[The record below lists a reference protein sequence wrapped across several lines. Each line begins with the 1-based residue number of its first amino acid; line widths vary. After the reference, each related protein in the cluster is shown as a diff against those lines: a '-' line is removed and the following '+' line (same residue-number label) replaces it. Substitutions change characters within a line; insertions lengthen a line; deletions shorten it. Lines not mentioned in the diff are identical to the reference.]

1 MSRGRVARATLRSG
15 AVALLIA
22 MAGAPVAL
30 PAAPPSVQARHTLGV
45 TVYKGD
51 FATVNSFIF
60 SNGRSLV
67 VMDVQ
72 RKAAEAR
79 KLVAV
84 IKTMKLP
91 LTHILI
97 SHGHTDHFTGMAV
110 FREAFPAA
118 RIVVANEDIKADIK
132 RYAMYMDSGGE
143 TGAEPPL
150 DPALKPKTAEHP
162 DGFDYE
168 RNIEVL
174 ASPKLEMVGGG
185 TLELDTDHMR
195 AEAPYITTV
204 YSPDL
209 NALFLSDFGYNGV
222 HFWMG
227 DDISREDLLNW
238 RAELVKIKA
247 RYATLNPVVYPGHG
261 DPSDMR
267 IVDPSVRYID
277 DFLKVTAASAT
288 PEEAMRKMVALYPG
302 YKQADFFLKYSAME
316 HVPGRSSAVG
326 HKAEA
331 GWRAKVRE
339 LAAGEFR
346 NPAWGYSHSVRDYV
360 LAQQM
365 ARADGVVLDDDVLF
379 AAAYLHD
386 MAAFPKWAVKDID
399 HADRAAD
406 MVDTILKGSGFP
418 ERKIDAVRAAIR
430 THMFDRE
437 PKTREALY
445 LHDADALDWLGAV
458 GVARVMALADPQGGK
473 PDGPDV
479 VKMLEANLAAVP
491 ARVLSPAGKALLPT
505 RKTEL
510 EAYLRDLKA
519 ETEELATL

>member
-1 MSRGRVARATLRSG
+1 MFRSAARRGALVLL
-15 AVALLIA
+15 VALA
-22 MAGAPVAL
+22 AAPAAL
-30 PAAPPSVQARHTLGV
+30 PAAPQAIPAPHKLTV

-60 SNGRSLV
+60 ANGRSLV

-72 RKAAEAR
+72 RKAVEAR

-84 IKTMKLP
+84 IKAMKLP

-110 FREAFPAA
+110 FREAFPDA

-132 RYAMYMDSGGE
+132 RYAIYMDTGGE

-150 DPALKPKTAEHP
+150 DPALKPRTAENP
-162 DGFDYE
+162 TGFDYE

-174 ASPKLEMVGGG
+174 PSSRLEMVGGG

-247 RYATLNPVVYPGHG
+247 RYAKLNPIVYPGHG

-267 IVDPSVRYID
+267 IFDPSVRYID
-277 DFLKVTAASAT
+277 DFLRVTAEAKT
-288 PEEAMRKMVALYPG
+288 PEEAMAKMVALYPG
-302 YKQADFFLKYSAME
+302 YKQADFFLKYSALE
-316 HVPGRSSAVG
+316 HVPVRPATVG
-326 HKAEA
+326 HRAEQ
-331 GWRAKVRE
+331 GWRAKVRA
-339 LAAGEFR
+339 LAAAEFR
-346 NPAWGYSHSVRDYV
+346 NPAWGYSHSARDYV
-360 LAQQM
+360 LAQEM
-365 ARADGVVLDDDVLF
+365 ARDDGVVLDDDVLF

-386 MAAFPKWAVKDID
+386 MAAFPTWAAKDVD

-406 MVDTILKGSGFP
+406 TVDTILKGSGFP
-418 ERKIDAVRAAIR
+418 ERKLEAVRLAIR
-430 THMFDRE
+430 THMFDRD
-437 PKTREALY
+437 PKTPEALY

-458 GVARVMALADPQGGK
+458 GVARVMALVDAQGGK
-473 PDGPDV
+473 PDTTDM
-479 VKMLEANLAAVP
+479 VKRLEFNLATVP
-491 ARVLSPAGKALLPT
+491 DRVLSPAGKARLPA
-505 RKTEL
+505 RKAEL
-510 EAYLRDLKA
+510 EAFLRQLRI
-519 ETEELATL
+519 ETEGLATL

>member
-1 MSRGRVARATLRSG
+1 MTAREVVRAALRTG
-15 AVALLIA
+15 ALALLTT
-22 MAGAPVAL
+22 MAAAPIAL
-30 PAAPPSVQARHTLGV
+30 PAAPPAAAARHKLTV

-79 KLVAV
+79 KLVAM
-84 IKTMKLP
+84 IKAMKLP

-110 FREAFPAA
+110 FREAFPDA

-132 RYAMYMDSGGE
+132 RYAIYMDTGGE

-150 DPALKPKTAEHP
+150 DPALKPRTAEHP

-168 RNIEVL
+168 RTIGVL
-174 ASPKLEMVGGG
+174 ASPRLEMAGGG

-195 AEAPYITTV
+195 AEAPHITTV

-209 NALFLSDFGYNGV
+209 NALFLSDFGYEGV

-227 DDISREDLLNW
+227 DDISREDLNNW
-238 RAELVKIKA
+238 RAELLKIKA
-247 RYATLNPVVYPGHG
+247 RYATLNPIVYPGHG

-267 IVDPSVRYID
+267 IFDRSVRYID
-277 DFLKVTAASAT
+277 DFLKVTAQAKT
-288 PEEAMRKMVALYPG
+288 PDEAMAQMIALYPS
-302 YKQADFFLKYSAME
+302 YKQADFFLKYSVME
-316 HVPGRSSAVG
+316 HVPVRASTVG
-326 HKAEA
+326 HRAEA
-331 GWRAKVRE
+331 GWRATVRA
-339 LAAGEFR
+339 LAAAEFR
-346 NPAWGYSHSVRDYV
+346 NPAWGYSHSARDYV
-360 LAQQM
+360 LARQM

-386 MAAFPKWAVKDID
+386 MAAFPKWEAKDVD

-406 MVDTILKGSGFP
+406 TVDTILKGSGFP
-418 ERKIDAVRAAIR
+418 ERKLDAVRAAIR
-430 THMFDRE
+430 THMFDRD
-437 PKTREALY
+437 PKTPEALY

-458 GVARVMALADPQGGK
+458 GVARVMALADPQGGQ
-473 PDGPDV
+473 PDGPAMA
-479 VKMLEANLAAVP
+479 KMLEANLANVP
-491 ARVLSPAGKALLPT
+491 DRVLSPAGKALLPG
-505 RKTEL
+505 RKAEL
-510 EAYLRDLKA
+510 EAFLRELKA
-519 ETEELATL
+519 ETEGLAAL

>member
-1 MSRGRVARATLRSG
+1 MTGGGAIRAALRGSALALLLG
-15 AVALLIA
+15 AVA
-22 MAGAPVAL
+22 
-30 PAAPPSVQARHTLGV
+30 APPIVAAARPTAALHKLTV

-84 IKTMKLP
+84 IEAMKLP

-110 FREAFPAA
+110 FREAFPDAH
-118 RIVVANEDIKADIK
+118 IVVASEDIKADIK
-132 RYAMYMDSGGE
+132 RYAIYMDTGGE

-150 DPALKPKTAEHP
+150 DPALKPKTTENP
-162 DGFDYE
+162 GGFDYE
-168 RNIEVL
+168 KNIEVL
-174 ASPKLEMVGGG
+174 PSPRLEMVGGG

-195 AEAPYITTV
+195 AEAPYITTA
-204 YSPDL
+204 YSSDL

-247 RYATLNPVVYPGHG
+247 RYATLNPIVYPGHG

-267 IVDPSVRYID
+267 IFDPSVRYID
-277 DFLKVTAASAT
+277 DFLRVTAEAKT
-288 PEEAMRKMVALYPG
+288 PEAAMAKMVALYPS
-302 YKQADFFLKYSAME
+302 YKQADFFLKYSALE
-316 HVPGRSSAVG
+316 HVPVRPTTVG
-326 HKAEA
+326 HRAEQ
-331 GWRAKVRE
+331 GWRAKVRA
-339 LAAGEFR
+339 LAAAEFR
-346 NPAWGYSHSVRDYV
+346 NPAWGYSHSARDYA
-360 LAQQM
+360 LARDL
-365 ARADGVVLDDDVLF
+365 ARADGIVLDDDVLF
-379 AAAYLHD
+379 AASYLHD
-386 MAAFPKWAVKDID
+386 MAVFPKYQAKNID

-418 ERKIDAVRAAIR
+418 ERKLDAVRSAIR
-430 THMFDRE
+430 THMFDRD
-437 PKTREALY
+437 PKTPEALY
-445 LHDADALDWLGAV
+445 LHDADALDWLGAI
-458 GVARVMALADPQGGK
+458 GIARVIALADPQGGK
-473 PDGPDV
+473 PDTAAM
-479 VKMLEANLAAVP
+479 VKQLQANLATVP
-491 ARVLSPAGKALLPT
+491 GRVLSPAGKAMVPA

-510 EAYLRDLKA
+510 ERFLRELTA
-519 ETEELATL
+519 ETEGLATL